1 MPTVLEL
8 KENRAQVWERMKQL
22 VDGAEAGN
30 RSFTAEEQANWGQ
43 SNADIEALEERI
55 KNQEHLERAP
65 ARADHPRQTAVLDTR
80 NQASLRTAPEY
91 RQAFENWLRVP
102 RAVDLDP
109 ESRSLMASGFTS
121 AQVQVRAMGTN
132 VPTAGGYLVPET
144 LEKKI
149 EQALLWYG
157 GMREVGEV
165 IRTESGNDLAMPT
178 SDDTTNTG
186 EILAENTAATEQDAT
201 IGARIL
207 KAYMYSSKIVRASHQ
222 FLQDPAIDV
231 ESWLADLLAIRIGRI
246 TNTHF
251 TTGTGA
257 NQPSGIA
264 GDSTQG
270 VAGATGQSTS
280 VTWDDLITLEHSVD
294 RAYRFAPGCR
304 YMLRDSTLR
313 ELRKLKDGEGRY
325 LWQPGMPNT
334 GVGAIATING
344 YPYTINNDVAAMA
357 ASATAIFFGDLKKYK
372 IRDVRGWMLLRLEE
386 RYAEYLQVGFLG
398 FSRHDGVL
406 LDAGSNPVKHYSNSA
421 T

>member
-8 KENRAQVWERMKQL
+8 KESRAQLWERMKA
-22 VDGAEAGN
+22 VNDMAEAEN
-30 RSFTAEEQANWGQ
+30 RDLTAEETTNWTQA
-43 SNADIEALEERI
+43 STDIDALDERI
-55 KNQEHLERAP
+55 ARQERLERLPAAEGAQTRQIATIDP
-65 ARADHPRQTAVLDTR
+65 NNKGTLRSSSEYARAFT
-80 NQASLRTAPEY
+80 
-91 RQAFENWLRVP
+91 NWLRCP
-102 RAVDLDP
+102 RSVDLDA
-109 ESRSLMASGFTS
+109 ESRSMIAAGFQHVDT
-121 AQVQVRAMGTN
+121 RAMGVN

-144 LEKKI
+144 LESRI
-149 EQALLWYG
+149 EQALLFYG
-157 GMREVGEV
+157 GMREAGEV

-178 SDDTTNTG
+178 SNDTTNTG
-186 EILAENTAATEQDAT
+186 ELLAENTAASEQDVT

-207 KAYMYSSKIVRASHQ
+207 KAYMYSSKIVRASYQ

-231 ESWLADLLAIRIGRI
+231 EGWLADLLAIRIGRI

-270 VAGATGQSTS
+270 VAAATGQTTS
-280 VTWDDLITLEHSVD
+280 VTWDDLITLEHTVD
-294 RAYRFAPGCR
+294 PAYRATGCR
-304 YMLRDSTLR
+304 YMFRDATLR

-325 LWQPGMPNT
+325 LWQPGLPASSVPNT
-334 GVGAIATING
+334 INS
-344 YPYTINNDVAAMA
+344 YPYTINPDVAAMA
-357 ASATAIFFGDLKKYK
+357 ASANSIFFGQLKKYK

-406 LDAGSNPVKHYSNSA
+406 LDAGTNPVKHYTNSA